1 MPSFDDK
8 QKALEKAQ
16 ARRQRVF
23 EREIRRMYQD
33 IIKSVLGDVSTIYA
47 RLEKDELT
55 YEDMAKFNRL
65 DSLIK
70 QIEAQSK
77 LLTQRRRNALLKYLS
92 DAFRYSYEFM
102 AFSIETAALSYLNY
116 TSVTTEQILAAVNN
130 PVKGLTLNETLE
142 KNRREIIATIRTSVT
157 QALVRGSSY
166 SKMAKELK
174 TVFDGDYKK
183 AIRVSRTEVHR
194 VVEQG
199 KSDAVERATRQGIV
213 MMKKWNSSRD
223 SRVRKT
229 TKANH
234 RKMDGQTVRADE
246 LFDLGRGVKAKT
258 PGQSGVA
265 AHDINCRCFVTYT
278 VERVD
283 KKAHAELADMTYEQW
298 RKERLKAA

>member
-8 QKALEKAQ
+8 QKALEKTHK
-16 ARRQRVF
+16 RREVLF
-23 EREIRRMYQD
+23 ERETRRMYQD
-33 IIKSVLGDVSTIYA
+33 VIKDVLGQVSTIYA

-70 QIEAQSK
+70 QIETQSK

-92 DAFRYSYEFM
+92 DAFRFSYEYM
-102 AFSIETAALSYLNY
+102 AYSIETTAMAYLNY
-116 TSVTTEQILAAVNN
+116 TSVTTEQILASVNN

-142 KNRREIIATIRTSVT
+142 KNRRDIIATIRSTVT

-166 SKMAKELK
+166 SSMAKELK

-183 AIRVSRTEVHR
+183 AIRVSRTEAHR

-199 KSDAVERATRQGIV
+199 KLQAVQRAAAQGVV

-229 TKANH
+229 SKANH
-234 RKMDGQTVRADE
+234 RKMDGQTVKADE
-246 LFDLGRGVKAKT
+246 QFNLGRGIKADA
-258 PGQSGVA
+258 PGTSGVA
-265 AHDINCRCFVTYT
+265 AHDINCRCFVTYQ
-278 VERVD
+278 VERVE
-283 KKAHAELADMTYEQW
+283 KKAHQELADMTLEQW
-298 RKERLKAA
+298 RKVRLKSA

>member
-1 MPSFDDK
+1 MSTFEDK

-16 ARRQRVF
+16 TRRQRVF
-23 EREIRRMYQD
+23 ERETRRIYQD
-33 IIKSVLGDVSTIYA
+33 VIKSVLGEVSTIYA

-102 AFSIETAALSYLNY
+102 AFSIETAAMSYLNY

-157 QALVRGSSY
+157 QSLVRGSSY
-166 SKMAKELK
+166 SSMAKELK

-199 KSDAVERATRQGIV
+199 KSQAVQRAASQGVV

-229 TKANH
+229 SKANH
-234 RKMDGQTVRADE
+234 RKMDGQTVKADE
-246 LFDLGRGVKAKT
+246 QFNLGRGIKADA
-258 PGQSGVA
+258 PGTSGVA

-278 VERVD
+278 VERVE
-283 KKAHAELADMTYEQW
+283 KKEHAELASMTYEEW
-298 RKERLKAA
+298 RKVRLK

>member
-16 ARRQRVF
+16 KRREVLF
-23 EREIRRMYQD
+23 ERETRRMYQD
-33 IIKSVLGDVSTIYA
+33 IIKGVLGDVSAIYA

-65 DSLIK
+65 DSLVK
-70 QIEAQSK
+70 QIETRSK

-92 DAFRYSYEFM
+92 DAFRFSYEYM
-102 AFSIETAALSYLNY
+102 AFGIETAAMAYLNY
-116 TSVTTEQILAAVNN
+116 TSVTTEQILASVNN

-142 KNRREIIATIRTSVT
+142 KNRRDIIATIRSTVT

-166 SKMAKELK
+166 SSMAKELK
-174 TVFDGDYKK
+174 TVFEGDYKK
-183 AIRVSRTEVHR
+183 AIRVSRTEAHR

-199 KSDAVERATRQGIV
+199 KSQAVQRAASQGVV

-229 TKANH
+229 SKANH
-234 RKMDGQTVRADE
+234 RKMDGQTVKADE
-246 LFDLGRGVKAKT
+246 QFNLGRGIKADA
-258 PGQSGVA
+258 PGTSGVA

-278 VERVD
+278 VERVE
-283 KKAHAELADMTYEQW
+283 KKEHAELASMTYEEW
-298 RKERLKAA
+298 RKVRLK

>member
-16 ARRQRVF
+16 KRREVLF
-23 EREIRRMYQD
+23 ERETRRMYQD
-33 IIKSVLGDVSTIYA
+33 IIKGVLGDVSAIYA

-65 DSLIK
+65 DSLVK
-70 QIEAQSK
+70 QIETRSK

-92 DAFRYSYEFM
+92 DAFRFSYEYM
-102 AFSIETAALSYLNY
+102 AFGIETAAMAYLNY
-116 TSVTTEQILAAVNN
+116 TSVTTEQILASVNN

-142 KNRREIIATIRTSVT
+142 KNRRDIIATIRSTVT

-166 SKMAKELK
+166 SSMTKELK
-174 TVFDGDYKK
+174 TVFEGDYKK
-183 AIRVSRTEVHR
+183 AIRVSRTEAHR

-199 KSDAVERATRQGIV
+199 KSQAVQRAASQGVV

-229 TKANH
+229 SKANH
-234 RKMDGQTVRADE
+234 RKMDGQMVDANE
-246 LFDLGRGVKAKT
+246 LFELGRGVKAKT

-298 RKERLKAA
+298 RKERLK